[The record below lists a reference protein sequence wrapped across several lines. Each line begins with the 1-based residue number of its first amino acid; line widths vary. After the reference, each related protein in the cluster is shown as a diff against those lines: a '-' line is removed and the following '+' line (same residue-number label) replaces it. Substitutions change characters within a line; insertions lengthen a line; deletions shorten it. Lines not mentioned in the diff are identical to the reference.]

1 MRTST
6 LVAAV
11 LVAALAAGQVHGA
24 MITWNTPQPLSTT
37 AGADDLIGGGTIIH
51 ALNFGTDATVYN
63 VTNSTETITFT
74 QDNTS
79 FPANSTTNYYTVGNQ
94 GTGLTTGDADLDA
107 MMDGHGY
114 KGGGGDLGTHTF
126 SLGGLTVGTTYLV
139 QLICAGDTRS
149 CCDHRSYVCDD
160 GDDLTADWSLPIG
173 RDPRDPHNEMAI
185 DANFVVGTFTADD
198 VTQKFRVSSDP
209 TAGSGS
215 DNDPG
220 LSVMLV
226 RVVPEPATLALLGLG
241 GLGLFLRRRK

>member
-6 LVAAV
+6 LAVAI
-11 LVAALAAGQVHGA
+11 LVAALAAGQAHGA
-24 MITWNTPQPLSTT
+24 MITWNVPQPLSQTS
-37 AGADDLIGGGTIIH
+37 GDDDLITGGTIIH
-51 ALNFGTDATVYN
+51 ALNFGSDATVWT

-79 FPANSTTNYYTVGNQ
+79 FPANANGTYYTVGDQ
-94 GTGLTTGDADLDA
+94 GTGLTTGDTNLDE
-107 MMDGHGY
+107 MMDSHGY

-126 SLGGLTVGTTYLV
+126 SLGGLTIGTEYYV
-139 QLICAGDTRS
+139 QCIAGGDTRS
-149 CCDHRSYVCDD
+149 CCDHRSYVMDD
-160 GDDLTADWSLPIG
+160 GDDNTADWSGPIG

-198 VTQKFRVSSDP
+198 VTQDFRVSSDP

-220 LSVMLV
+220 LSMMIV

-241 GLGLFLRRRK
+241 LGGLLLRRRK